1 MIKLRDFLK
10 IANDPVEIMDG
21 SNNVVLI
28 DDTYFDN
35 DILSQE
41 LLDMEVST
49 VDAREHRLLVEL
61 EGVIR

>member
-10 IANDPVEIMDG
+10 ISNDPVEIMDG

-35 DILSQE
+35 DILSQK

>member
-35 DILSQE
+35 DILSQK

-49 VDAREHRLLVEL
+49 VDARVNRLLVEL

>member
-35 DILSQE
+35 DILSQK

>member
-10 IANDPVEIMDG
+10 ISNDPVEIMDG

-28 DDTYFDN
+28 DVTYFDN
-35 DILSQE
+35 DILSQK

>member
-21 SNNVVLI
+21 LNNVVLI

-35 DILSQE
+35 DILSQK

>member
-1 MIKLRDFLK
+1 MIKLRDFLI

-35 DILSQE
+35 DILSQK

-49 VDAREHRLLVEL
+49 VDARENRLLVEL
-61 EGVIR
+61 EGAIR

>member
-10 IANDPVEIMDG
+10 IADGPVTIIDG
-21 SNNVVLI
+21 VHNAVII
-28 DDTYFDN
+28 DDMYFDS
-35 DILSQE
+35 DILSQR

>member
-28 DDTYFDN
+28 DDAYFDN